1 MSVTKAGRNPGSLL
15 LLVEKTQLETSNDD
29 SSDSSEDEDDNN
41 EETIKEHQQ
50 IKTQNFSTQQK
61 PCRFKPVKLVHQLN
75 GGRWTGQDKTLE
87 PGYQIPNASRE
98 KMIRRVKREIKQQKP
113 ATAKSRTDIKKMIE
127 TPSYQMF
134 SVLTVIPD
142 FAKPVEP
149 ERKSAVASPVQSP
162 LTVESESQ
170 STTIDFNLDNLDEN
184 GKKVS
189 SFFDQMKAQTLSLMS
204 QYSREIQH
212 LRDSINFYKEEL
224 EIVKSFMTDEQK
236 IQLTQQLAER
246 KAYRSRTT
254 SISTHPPTPMSSRH
268 VSSSS
273 YTSDKH
279 SVPANNTL
287 PQMQNQTPLFQYS
300 PTETVFLPPQYPP
313 THQPTE

>member
-1 MSVTKAGRNPGSLL
+1 
-15 LLVEKTQLETSNDD
+15 
-29 SSDSSEDEDDNN
+29 
-41 EETIKEHQQ
+41 
-50 IKTQNFSTQQK
+50 
-61 PCRFKPVKLVHQLN
+61 
-75 GGRWTGQDKTLE
+75 
-87 PGYQIPNASRE
+87 
-98 KMIRRVKREIKQQKP
+98 
-113 ATAKSRTDIKKMIE
+113 MIE

-142 FAKPVEP
+142 FAKPIEP

-162 LTVESESQ
+162 LTVESPP
-170 STTIDFNLDNLDEN
+170 TIDLNNLDEN

-204 QYSREIQH
+204 QYSTEVERLKEDIK
-212 LRDSINFYKEEL
+212 FYKEEL

-246 KAYRSRTT
+246 KAYRYENFRLINLYRFRSRTT

-279 SVPANNTL
+279 SVPANNVL
-287 PQMQNQTPLFQYS
+287 PQMNQMQIPQAHFQYS
-300 PTETVFLPPQYPP
+300 PTETVFLSPQSPPNRI
-313 THQPTE
+313 TE